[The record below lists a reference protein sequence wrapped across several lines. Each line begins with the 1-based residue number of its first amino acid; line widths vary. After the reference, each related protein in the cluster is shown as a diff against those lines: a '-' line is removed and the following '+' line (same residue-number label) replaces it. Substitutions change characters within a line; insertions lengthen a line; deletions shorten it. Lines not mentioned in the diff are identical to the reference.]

1 MQQHHANNDSRSL
14 GLHPWL
20 ARLRDPQQEAAY
32 LRLPVPGQTHGWPL
46 LALHAGA
53 SAAFGAALLP
63 SDYWPL
69 TLAWCLAVACALWQ
83 ALRAQASGPCRE
95 AACNTVLVLGMAGFL
110 LGFSL
115 RDADASWHGMAFCAL
130 LLLPYAGITQ
140 GLLCAAGQGSA
151 ASLAWLC
158 LQDGSQAADAAT
170 LLALNLGGVCAS
182 HGWQRQRR
190 AHFIQRSVLLEQAM
204 RDHLTGCYNRR
215 YLDERLLD
223 AELARSQRHGLSLTA
238 ILCDIDHFKR
248 INDVHGHAAGDAV
261 LRTVAALLG
270 GATRQGIDSVVRH
283 GGEEFLLIL
292 PETDLEGGMRLAERL
307 RASLARQTA
316 TTASFG
322 VASIDC
328 QAGAP
333 APDASALVAA
343 ADTLLYQ
350 AKHAGRNCVRAAML
364 DTL

>member
-1 MQQHHANNDSRSL
+1 MQQHHASNDSRSL
-14 GLHPWL
+14 ALHPWL

-32 LRLPVPGQTHGWPL
+32 LRLPAPGQTHGWPP
-46 LALHAGA
+46 LALYA
-53 SAAFGAALLP
+53 SASLAFGAALLP
-63 SDYWPL
+63 PDCWPL
-69 TLAWCLAVACALWQ
+69 ALAWCLAMACALWQ
-83 ALRAQASGPCRE
+83 ALRSPATGPCRE
-95 AACNTVLVLGMAGFL
+95 AARRTVLALGMAGFL
-110 LGFSL
+110 TSFSL
-115 RDADASWHGMAFCAL
+115 RDADAAWHAMAFCAL

-140 GLLCAAGQGSA
+140 GTRHAAGLGGA
-151 ASLAWLC
+151 ASLAWFC
-158 LQDGSQAADAAT
+158 LHGASQAADAAT

-182 HGWQRQRR
+182 HGLQRQRR
-190 AHFIQRSVLLEQAM
+190 AQFMQRRILLEQAM

-248 INDVHGHAAGDAV
+248 INDVHGHAAGDAA

-270 GATRQGIDSVVRH
+270 DATRRGIDSVVRH

-292 PETDLEGGMRLAERL
+292 PETDLAGGVRLAERL

-322 VASIDC
+322 VVTIDC
-328 QAGAP
+328 RPGAP

-343 ADTLLYQ
+343 ADKLLYQ

-364 DTL
+364 APL